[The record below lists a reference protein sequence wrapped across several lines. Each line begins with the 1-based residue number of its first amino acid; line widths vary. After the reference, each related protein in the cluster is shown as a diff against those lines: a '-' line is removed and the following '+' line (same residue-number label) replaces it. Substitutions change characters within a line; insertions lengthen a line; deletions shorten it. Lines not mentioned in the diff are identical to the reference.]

1 MRESILYLLVVAAA
15 CGVADEPGHVVI
27 EDFSRGATAV
37 ACEVV
42 DLGAAAAPSELRLAT
57 DSTWTLLDAPQLQ
70 VLTFDDEFRLLDRT
84 PLASVGPGAAANP
97 TSVAL
102 LGDTAMV
109 VAARGGLRLVVLGR
123 DGREIAAAPLGFIPH
138 SIAATASGAVLVTPT
153 PFGTRPPTLLLR
165 FEGGRWDTLAVPKR
179 SYADM
184 TINALGNTALVE
196 SLPDGSALV
205 VHQFLQPRAFR
216 VSATGEVEALAFPT
230 PDGTRDQIPYVPHPP
245 VTEDQFP
252 LTLLPAMAMAVDPVR
267 SEVYVMTRS
276 GSDLGGRPE
285 RAILRLTDRLEF
297 LEGYTLPVIAGAMVY
312 LPRRQAAL
320 VADDEDRFHL
330 CPLTRTAPSDD
341 PVV

>member
-1 MRESILYLLVVAAA
+1 MRESILFLLFFVAACEA
-15 CGVADEPGHVVI
+15 ADEAVHVVI
-27 EDFSRGATAV
+27 EDFSSAATAV
-37 ACEVV
+37 SCEVV
-42 DLGAAAAPSELRLAT
+42 DLGAAAVASELRLAT
-57 DSTWTLLDAPQLQ
+57 DSTWTLLDAPGLQ
-70 VLTFDDEFRLLDRT
+70 VLIFDDQLRLLGRT
-84 PLASVGPGAAANP
+84 ALASTGPGSAANP

-123 DGREIAAAPLGFIPH
+123 DGRELAAEPLQFIPH
-138 SIAATASGAVLVTPT
+138 SVETTASGEVLVTPT
-153 PFGTRPPTLLLR
+153 PFGPRPPTLLLR
-165 FEGGRWDTLAVPKR
+165 FYGGRWDTLAVPKR
-179 SYADM
+179 SYTDM
-184 TINALGNTALVE
+184 TVNALGNTALVE

-216 VSATGEVEALAFPT
+216 VNATDEVEALAFPT
-230 PDGTRDQIPYVPHPP
+230 PDGTRDQIPYVPRPP
-245 VTEDQFP
+245 ITEEQFP
-252 LTLLPAMAMAVDPVR
+252 LTLIPAIAMAVDPVL

-276 GSDLGGRPE
+276 GNDLGGRPE

-297 LEGYTLPVIAGAMVY
+297 LEGYTLPVLAGAMVY

-330 CPLTRTAPSDD
+330 CPLPRTERSGD